1 MNAQPRTIEH
11 GMGDFNPPDDSR
23 REAAIEART
32 EQLIAEMWQ
41 DNEHLSDAVSDASI
55 TIGLYHKDGTTP
67 QSALDFLKLCSEK
80 TDHCE
85 IGRRLIASMEDYI
98 SDTASDRAKEEFDG
112 EVEL

>member
-1 MNAQPRTIEH
+1 MNAQLSRAQFNHDNAQPR
-11 GMGDFNPPDDSR
+11 DDSR

-41 DNEHLSDAVSDASI
+41 DNEHLSDAVNDASI
-55 TIGLYHKDGTTP
+55 TIGWYRRDLATLPAAVRFLELLRDG
-67 QSALDFLKLCSEK
+67 SDDFEAMRMFRSVC
-80 TDHCE
+80 
-85 IGRRLIASMEDYI
+85 RDYI